1 MKYAAR
7 VRPMARRDNLHA
19 ARNDGQTASATGDA
33 DATDCRLFVNRAQE
47 LGFTLDEAEQLLR
60 LRRVNTGRWRRRSSP
75 TSSRRCSN
83 WSRCAERCGTCALG
97 LLRRRRA
104 RVPDSG
110 GPGAGPRC
118 LTSRVLRCSARGQPS
133 SPLWPPASVF
143 SRGRAASAG
152 AVGVRRHGVGGPGP
166 DHRPTSSRVPRRRCR
181 TARRFAVDQPASA
194 DPSGEQVDRR
204 CRGGRFV
211 RPGRWPELVLAQLV
225 RRFYGVSTG

>member
-83 WSRCAERCGTCALG
+83 WSRCAERCGTCSRPAAAT
-97 LLRRRRA
+97 A
-104 RVPDSG
+104 RS
-110 GPGAGPRC
+110 
-118 LTSRVLRCSARGQPS
+118 SARFWRPWSRTAMSDLASPS
-133 SPLWPPASVF
+133 LLGTWPAVV
-143 SRGRAASAG
+143 AALA
-152 AVGVRRHGVGGPGP
+152 AGVRFVT
-166 DHRPTSSRVPRRRCR
+166 RPCCVCRRCWR
-181 TARRFAVDQPASA
+181 SAAR
-194 DPSGEQVDRR
+194 
-204 CRGGRFV
+204 
-211 RPGRWPELVLAQLV
+211 GRWPWTRPSPHLVPRSSSSVPYCSQV
-225 RRFYGVSTG
+225 RCGSACVCRPVR